1 MSDKEFYYQ
10 FIYYLI
16 KRFDIEKEG
25 NFHNYAGSVKGLW
38 VEISTW
44 PSIVIRVSHG
54 PSSYILIGVRAVKYL
69 SEKLGYY
76 ES

>member
-1 MSDKEFYYQ
+1 MLDKKFYHK
-10 FIYYLI
+10 FTCYLI

-54 PSSYILIGVRAVKYL
+54 LSSYILTGVRAVKYL

>member
-1 MSDKEFYYQ
+1 MLDKKFYYQ

-54 PSSYILIGVRAVKYL
+54 PSSYILTGIRAVKYL